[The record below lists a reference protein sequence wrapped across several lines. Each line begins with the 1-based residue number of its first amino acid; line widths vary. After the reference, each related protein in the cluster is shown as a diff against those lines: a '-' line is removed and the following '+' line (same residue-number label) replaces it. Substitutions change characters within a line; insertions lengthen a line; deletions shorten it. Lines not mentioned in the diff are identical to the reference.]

1 MASYKKTKT
10 GWSVR
15 VSRRENG
22 KLKQVYKAGFATKN
36 EAKAFAQ
43 GIESEDSIGK
53 KREKTFA
60 DYFTEWHET
69 YKSGKVAPST
79 YRKYLH
85 VDKILHDH
93 FPDTTLSDMNRQ
105 KYQRFLNDFGADHS
119 KEMMSEI
126 SIYVRGCVKS
136 ALYDELI
143 KKDFTIGAELAYDR
157 TKTRQIEYLNFNE
170 IQTLIQ
176 TAIENLDPRYTS
188 LYMIITAIYTGA
200 RLGEIAGL
208 TWKDI
213 DFMHQT
219 ISINKSY
226 SYVQRELKETKS
238 KASNR
243 VIAVNSGLLTIL
255 KQLRSNGNIMVFAN
269 QRGEIP
275 TSNAVNKALRKLM
288 SKSGLNKA
296 GYHFHSLRHSH
307 VAYLLYQGVDLY
319 AISKRLGHS
328 DLTITMK
335 KYAYLMQEYEAE
347 QNKSIATKLQQ
358 LQDF

>member
-15 VSRRENG
+15 ISKRENG

-43 GIESEDSIGK
+43 GIESEDSIEK
-53 KREKTFA
+53 KEKLFA

-93 FPDTTLSDMNRQ
+93 FPDTELADMTRQ
-105 KYQRFLNDFGADHS
+105 KYQAFLNDYGADHS

-176 TAIENLDPRYTS
+176 TATENLDPRYTS

-200 RLGEIAGL
+200 RLGEEETAGL
-208 TWKDI
+208 LRPRMVQDG
-213 DFMHQT
+213 
-219 ISINKSY
+219 SY
-226 SYVQRELKETKS
+226 IYDRYEKRE
-238 KASNR
+238 
-243 VIAVNSGLLTIL
+243 
-255 KQLRSNGNIMVFAN
+255 
-269 QRGEIP
+269 
-275 TSNAVNKALRKLM
+275 
-288 SKSGLNKA
+288 
-296 GYHFHSLRHSH
+296 
-307 VAYLLYQGVDLY
+307 
-319 AISKRLGHS
+319 
-328 DLTITMK
+328 
-335 KYAYLMQEYEAE
+335 
-347 QNKSIATKLQQ
+347 
-358 LQDF
+358 

>member
-22 KLKQVYKAGFATKN
+22 KLRQVFKSGFATKN

-43 GIESEDSIGK
+43 EIESAESIGK

-79 YRKYLH
+79 YRKYRH

-93 FPDTTLSDMNRQ
+93 FPDVPIADMTRQ
-105 KYQRFLNDFGADHS
+105 KYQAFLNNYGSNHS
-119 KEMMSEI
+119 KEMMSEVN
-126 SIYVRGCVKS
+126 IYVKGCVKS

-143 KKDFTIGAELAYDR
+143 KKDFTTGIELSYDR
-157 TKTRQIEYLNFNE
+157 SKTRNVEYLNLDE
-170 IQTLIQ
+170 VKTLIHEA
-176 TAIENLDPRYTS
+176 TASLDPRYTS
-188 LYMIITAIYTGA
+188 AYMVMTAIYTGM
-200 RLGEIAGL
+200 RLGEIAAL
-208 TWKDI
+208 TWNDI
-213 DFMHQT
+213 DFMHKT
-219 ISINKSY
+219 ISVNKSY
-226 SYVQRELKETKS
+226 SYIQRELKEPKS
-238 KASNR
+238 KSSKR
-243 VIAVNSGLLTIL
+243 VIAVNDGLLRIL
-255 KQLRSNGNIMVFAN
+255 QQLRPNGNIMVFVN
-269 QRGEIP
+269 SRGELP
-275 TSNAVNKALRKLM
+275 SSNAVNKTLRKLM
-288 SKSGLNKA
+288 ANCGLKKKNF
-296 GYHFHSLRHSH
+296 HFHSLRHTH
-307 VAYLLYQGVDLY
+307 VAFLLYQGVDLY

-358 LQDF
+358 L

>member
-43 GIESEDSIGK
+43 EIESAESIGK

-93 FPDTTLSDMNRQ
+93 FPNTMLSDMNRQ
-105 KYQRFLNDFGADHS
+105 KYQRFLNDFGTDHS

-157 TKTRQIEYLNFNE
+157 SKTWSVEYLSLDE
-170 IQTLIQ
+170 VKTLIHEA
-176 TAIENLDPRYTS
+176 TASLDPRYTS
-188 LYMIITAIYTGA
+188 AYMVMTAIYTGM
-200 RLGEIAGL
+200 RLGEIAAL
-208 TWKDI
+208 TWNDI
-213 DFMHQT
+213 DFMHKT
-219 ISINKSY
+219 ISVNKSY
-226 SYVQRELKETKS
+226 SYVQRELKEPKS
-238 KASNR
+238 KSSKR
-243 VIAVNSGLLTIL
+243 VIAVNDGLLRIL
-255 KQLRSNGNIMVFAN
+255 QQLRPNGNIMVFVN
-269 QRGEIP
+269 SRGELP
-275 TSNAVNKALRKLM
+275 SSNAVNKTLRKLM
-288 SKSGLNKA
+288 ANCGLEKKNF
-296 GYHFHSLRHSH
+296 HFHSLRHTH
-307 VAYLLYQGVDLY
+307 VAFLLCQGVDLY

-358 LQDF
+358 L

>member
-43 GIESEDSIGK
+43 EIESSESIGK

-93 FPDTTLSDMNRQ
+93 FPDTTLSDMTRQ
-105 KYQRFLNDFGADHS
+105 KYQAFLNDYGANHS
-119 KEMMSEI
+119 KEMMSEVNV
-126 SIYVRGCVKS
+126 YVRSCVKS
-136 ALYDELI
+136 ALYDEIL
-143 KKDFTIGAELAYDR
+143 KKDFTIGIELPYDR
-157 TKTRQIEYLNFNE
+157 SKTWSVDYLSLDE
-170 IQTLIQ
+170 VKTLIHEA
-176 TAIENLDPRYTS
+176 TASLDPRYTS
-188 LYMIITAIYTGA
+188 AYMVMTAIYTGM
-200 RLGEIAGL
+200 RLGEIAAL
-208 TWKDI
+208 TWNDI
-213 DFMHQT
+213 DFMHKT
-219 ISINKSY
+219 ISVNKSY
-226 SYVQRELKETKS
+226 SYVQRELKEPKS
-238 KASNR
+238 KSSKR
-243 VIAVNSGLLTIL
+243 VIAVNDGLLRIL
-255 KQLRSNGNIMVFAN
+255 QQLRPNGNIMVFVN
-269 QRGEIP
+269 SRGELP
-275 TSNAVNKALRKLM
+275 SSNAVNKTLRKLM
-288 SKSGLNKA
+288 ANCGLEKKNF
-296 GYHFHSLRHSH
+296 HFHSLRHTH
-307 VAYLLYQGVDLY
+307 VAFLLYQGVDLY

-358 LQDF
+358 L

>member
-43 GIESEDSIGK
+43 GIESEDSIEK
-53 KREKTFA
+53 KEKLFA
-60 DYFTEWHET
+60 DYFTEWHAT

-93 FPDTTLSDMNRQ
+93 FPDTELADMTRQ
-105 KYQRFLNDFGADHS
+105 KYQAFLNDYGTNHS
-119 KEMMSEI
+119 KEMMSEVNV
-126 SIYVRGCVKS
+126 YVRSCVKS
-136 ALYDELI
+136 ALYDEII
-143 KKDFTIGAELAYDR
+143 KKDFTIGIELPYDR
-157 TKTRQIEYLNFNE
+157 SKTWSVEYLSLDE
-170 IQTLIQ
+170 VKTLIHEA
-176 TAIENLDPRYTS
+176 TASLDPRYTS
-188 LYMIITAIYTGA
+188 AYMVMTAIYTGM
-200 RLGEIAGL
+200 RLGEIAAL
-208 TWKDI
+208 TWNGI
-213 DFMHQT
+213 DFMHKT
-219 ISINKSY
+219 ISVNKSY
-226 SYVQRELKETKS
+226 SYVQRELKEPKS
-238 KASNR
+238 KSSKR
-243 VIAVNSGLLTIL
+243 VIAVNDGLLRIL
-255 KQLRSNGNIMVFAN
+255 QQLWPNGNIMVFVN
-269 QRGEIP
+269 SRGELP
-275 TSNAVNKALRKLM
+275 SSNAVNKTLRKIM
-288 SKSGLNKA
+288 DNCGLKKKNF
-296 GYHFHSLRHSH
+296 HFHSLRHTH
-307 VAYLLYQGVDLY
+307 VAFLLCQGVDLY

-358 LQDF
+358 L